1 MCRLLC
7 TAVKRVPRICENNN
21 AYRSLRGLQQEQFA
35 YRLGPTTRASL
46 RWFEIDEDKRL
57 KEEMKVERN

>member
-7 TAVKRVPRICENNN
+7 TAVKRVPRICENNHG
-21 AYRSLRGLQQEQFA
+21 YRSLRGLQQEQFA
-35 YRLGPTTRASL
+35 YHLGPTTRASL
-46 RWFEIDEDKRL
+46 RWFEVDEDKRL